1 MEYRQ
6 ALWLGDEANQL
17 EEILRDVWERL
28 PQSTGRVVDRA
39 DGSSVMGVSLVDHGD
54 LGASIHCVKYTDRQ
68 AVGVV
73 PMVGDAAPTLGSL
86 EPDALEN
93 FLDRDFFLLV
103 RGNHIISLNASK
115 GAAMARTF
123 LHGLINQAGRPPHA
137 SQFDFVQIASTDVA
151 RRIKAGGG
159 IESIQLDVAL
169 EEATADVLARE
180 SAPRTAYG
188 KLVGGLMNI
197 VDSLAR
203 SDRGSSLQASEGGK
217 MRLQISVPDGD
228 LESVK
233 AAATRIGLEIADD
246 EDAADFVLKLRDGG
260 YVKPNAIAVRKLV
273 TLSRSANSFQS
284 EGVRRE
290 MEIYMGELQMSGQL
304 GV

>member
-1 MEYRQ
+1 
-6 ALWLGDEANQL
+6 
-17 EEILRDVWERL
+17 
-28 PQSTGRVVDRA
+28 
-39 DGSSVMGVSLVDHGD
+39 
-54 LGASIHCVKYTDRQ
+54 
-68 AVGVV
+68 
-73 PMVGDAAPTLGSL
+73 
-86 EPDALEN
+86 
-93 FLDRDFFLLV
+93 
-103 RGNHIISLNASK
+103 
-115 GAAMARTF
+115 
-123 LHGLINQAGRPPHA
+123 
-137 SQFDFVQIASTDVA
+137 
-151 RRIKAGGG
+151 
-159 IESIQLDVAL
+159 
-169 EEATADVLARE
+169 
-180 SAPRTAYG
+180 
-188 KLVGGLMNI
+188 
-197 VDSLAR
+197 
-203 SDRGSSLQASEGGK
+203 